1 MYPQRWTKIVKNA
14 SNNLVEVCSRVCG
27 QTLEFCF
34 WTLWA
39 VLCPSHKR
47 PMLYQPFNPWSAES
61 FSVVWISKGI
71 TVGVAVESG
80 SKVLGCMRGE
90 LCRPRFVILQPTTL
104 EKYLCHTFVSAFG
117 VCQTCIIWISSDDA
131 GPIQMLRPRFPGKTS
146 INRGSNLPL
155 IPDFNLTRIS
165 GGCCPTGTKN
175 ITSHWSL
182 VKKRKPKKV
191 KILQ

>member
-117 VCQTCIIWISSDDA
+117 VCQTCIVWISSDDA
-131 GPIQMLRPRFPGKTS
+131 GPIQMQPCLDRVSPAKPPS
-146 INRGSNLPL
+146 IG
-155 IPDFNLTRIS
+155 
-165 GGCCPTGTKN
+165 
-175 ITSHWSL
+175 
-182 VKKRKPKKV
+182 V
-191 KILQ
+191 